1 MKSEETMKNAKQA
14 VKAYLD
20 SRAKVDTQFAVAYA
34 KPGKSLDECFR
45 YILLEARKL
54 GREAWVSDETVFG
67 WAVHYYDED
76 DIRVPAVAPAA
87 RVARTAEQPAL
98 TEEEKADAHRR
109 ALEEYKQQCVAK
121 MEQAER
127 EKARKAAEE
136 RKARAEARKALE
148 RGMPTLFPEVVP

>member
-1 MKSEETMKNAKQA
+1 MKNAKQA

-20 SRAKVDTQFAVAYA
+20 SRAKADTQFAAAYA

-45 YILLEARKL
+45 YILHEARKL
-54 GREAWVSDETVFG
+54 GSEAWVSDETVFG

-76 DIRVPAVAPAA
+76 DLRVPAGVPAT
-87 RVARTAEQPAL
+87 RVARTAEQPVL

-109 ALEEYKQQCVAK
+109 ALEEYKRQCVAK
-121 MEQAER
+121 LEKAER
-127 EKARKAAEE
+127 EKARKTAEE

-148 RGMPTLFPEVVP
+148 RGMLTLFPEAMP